1 MHYLFLESL
10 FRERRIIISNTSFL
24 LQNFLKR
31 IRQIKDL
38 ISELHEEA
46 FEKLQ
51 NSKGSQKYY
60 NITLLLI
67 KTLIF
72 KLIKNKTFWKKE
84 TDNGLVEMNDREII
98 ETLLLWRDEIDIDN
112 LEVSQRMKEMYLN
125 VGDSIIE
132 IASLI
137 NRVVRGNE
145 DEMEFEKFQS
155 FNNEVELVIYKLVK
169 RHPWLL
175 TQLLN
180 EPYCSTSFNKQID
193 EAILDIYRSKPTCEL
208 LNRAVEYITEQK
220 RKSK

>member
-51 NSKGSQKYY
+51 NSKGNQKYY

-67 KTLIF
+67 KTLLF
-72 KLIKNKTFWKKE
+72 RLIKNKTFWKKE

-155 FNNEVELVIYKLVK
+155 FNNDVELVIYKFVK
-169 RHPWLL
+169 IPPW
-175 TQLLN
+175 
-180 EPYCSTSFNKQID
+180 F
-193 EAILDIYRSKPTCEL
+193 
-208 LNRAVEYITEQK
+208 
-220 RKSK
+220 

>member
-24 LQNFLKR
+24 MQNFLKR
-31 IRQIKDL
+31 IRQLNDL

-51 NSKGSQKYY
+51 NSKGNQKYY

-67 KTLIF
+67 KTLLLR
-72 KLIKNKTFWKKE
+72 LIKNKTFWKKE

-112 LEVSQRMKEMYLN
+112 LEVSQRMKEIYLN

-155 FNNEVELVIYKLVK
+155 FNNDVEFVIYKLVK

-180 EPYCSTSFNKQID
+180 EPYHSTILNKLID
-193 EAILDIYRSKPTCEL
+193 EAILDTYRSKPTCEQ
-208 LNRAVEYITEQK
+208 LNKAVDYIIEQK

>member
-51 NSKGSQKYY
+51 NSKGNQKYY

-67 KTLIF
+67 KTLLF
-72 KLIKNKTFWKKE
+72 RLIKNKTFWKKE

-155 FNNEVELVIYKLVK
+155 FNNDVELVIYLSLI
-169 RHPWLL
+169 H
-175 TQLLN
+175 
-180 EPYCSTSFNKQID
+180 I
-193 EAILDIYRSKPTCEL
+193 
-208 LNRAVEYITEQK
+208 
-220 RKSK
+220 

>member
-24 LQNFLKR
+24 LQNFLKH
-31 IRQIKDL
+31 IRQLKDL

-51 NSKGSQKYY
+51 NSKGNQKYY

-67 KTLIF
+67 KTLLF
-72 KLIKNKTFWKKE
+72 RLIKNKTFWKKE

-112 LEVSQRMKEMYLN
+112 LDISQRMEEMYVN
-125 VGDSIIE
+125 MGGNIIE
-132 IASLI
+132 IVGLI

-145 DEMEFEKFQS
+145 YEMEIEKFQS
-155 FNNEVELVIYKLVK
+155 FNNDVELVIYKLVK

-180 EPYCSTSFNKQID
+180 EPYHSTSLNKQID
-193 EAILDIYRSKPTCEL
+193 EAILDTYRSKPTCEQ
-208 LNRAVEYITEQK
+208 LNKAVDYIIEQK